1 MTIEKSTPFLK
12 WAGGKRWLI
21 DSHSNI
27 FPLNFRRYI
36 EPFLG
41 SGAVFF
47 ALQPSS
53 AILSDL
59 NEELIDTYAA
69 IKEDWDNV
77 FAALTMHHSR
87 HSKEYYYKIR
97 SSKPR
102 AAHTRA
108 AKFIYLNRTC
118 WNGLYRVNLQGE
130 FNVPI
135 GTKVNA
141 IYPTDDFGLLSR
153 NLAGATLLAGDFER
167 AIAMAEAGDLVFAD
181 PPYTVKHNL
190 NGFVKYNE
198 KIFSWEDQIRL
209 SESLK
214 QAASRGCT
222 VISTNAH
229 HPAVQELYEDVF
241 HLDTLNRHSVIAASS
256 NFRGKYDELLIRS
269 GETVTVTTSLGF
281 DERL

>member
-21 DSHSNI
+21 EGHSTI
-27 FPLNFRRYI
+27 FPLNFKRYI

-47 ALQPSS
+47 SLQPQS

-59 NEELIDTYAA
+59 NNELIETYAA
-69 IKEDWDNV
+69 IRNDWEKV
-77 FAALTMHHSR
+77 FSALSTHHNR
-87 HSKEYYYKIR
+87 HCKDYYYKVR

-102 AAHTRA
+102 TAHTKA

-135 GTKVNA
+135 GTKLNA
-141 IYPTDDFGLLSR
+141 IYPTDNFSLLAQ
-153 NLAGATLLAGDFER
+153 NLANATLVTGDFEQT
-167 AIAMAEAGDLVFAD
+167 INMAEAGDLIFAD

-198 KIFSWEDQIRL
+198 KIFSWDDQIRL

-214 QAASRGCT
+214 QAARRGCI
-222 VISTNAH
+222 VISTNAY
-229 HPAVQELYEDVF
+229 HPAVKELYEDSF
-241 HLDTLNRHSVIAASS
+241 NLDTLNRHSVIAASS
-256 NFRGKYDELLIRS
+256 DFRGKYDELLIRS
-269 GETVTVTTSLGF
+269 AG
-281 DERL
+281 